1 MPIPIK
7 IVAILLFSY
16 ILTLITQR
24 IIRSLTYLSKLTK
37 LGQYATTAL
46 IMALATSLPEISV
59 AISSASQ
66 GLSELSLGD
75 ALGSNIVNLSLVMGI
90 SAIVGKSLHFN
101 KNKENKKAFLSLLY
115 TLLPLIFILDQRI
128 GRTEGLILIAAYFFY
143 ISSLIKKK
151 PQTLLKKITKGNT
164 EIKAFK
170 KAFKTTRELAVFLV
184 FLVIASQAVVWI
196 SKSLAED
203 LGLPILFVGFFIIAV
218 GTSLPELAFGIKAV
232 RQRKITMVLGNI
244 IGSCITNA
252 TLVIGI
258 AALIH
263 PITIG
268 HSITLPIIEYL
279 FVAGLFTLFT
289 FTKHRLDRWE
299 GVILIGLFLYYT
311 ALELL

>member
-1 MPIPIK
+1 MLILAK
-7 IVAILLFSY
+7 ILAILLFSY
-16 ILTLITQR
+16 VLTLITQR

-66 GLSELSLGD
+66 GLSELALGD

-101 KNKENKKAFLSLLY
+101 QDKENKKAFLPLLY
-115 TLLPLIFILDQRI
+115 TILPLIFILDQRI
-128 GRTEGLILIAAYFFY
+128 GRTEGFVLITAYLLY
-143 ISSLIKKK
+143 VSSLIKKK
-151 PQTLLKKITKGNT
+151 PHALLKKITKGDT
-164 EIKAFK
+164 ETKALK
-170 KAFKTTRELAVFLV
+170 KAFKTTRELAVFLL
-184 FLVIASQAVVWI
+184 FLVVASQAVVWI

-203 LGLPILFVGFFIIAV
+203 LGLPILFVGFFIIAI
-218 GTSLPELAFGIKAV
+218 GTSLPELVFGIKAV

-258 AALIH
+258 ASLIH
-263 PITIG
+263 PITLD

-279 FVAGLFTLFT
+279 FVAGLFAFFT

-299 GVILIGLFLYYT
+299 GTILVGLFLYYT
-311 ALELL
+311 VLELF